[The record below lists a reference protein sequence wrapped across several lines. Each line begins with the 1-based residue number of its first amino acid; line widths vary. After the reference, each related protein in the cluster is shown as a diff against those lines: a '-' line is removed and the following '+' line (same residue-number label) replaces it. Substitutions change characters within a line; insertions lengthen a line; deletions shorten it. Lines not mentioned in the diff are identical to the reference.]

1 MHWLYCEWNISNFEL
16 VQNRFSHHRKI
27 KCNNRDERNAKQKI
41 FLILQGKNLVENVGY
56 VPMDKMLH

>member
-1 MHWLYCEWNISNFEL
+1 MKN
-16 VQNRFSHHRKI
+16 K
-27 KCNNRDERNAKQKI
+27 KI